1 MTKQE
6 IKKASRNLMLEL
18 EERCEC
24 FNRAHDSEPALVLEK
39 SIHYG
44 KTGQYF
50 EAVTVSAYSGN
61 VQEFC
66 EFMFIASYTKEED
79 VKKFLEKISNKLKL

>member
-6 IKKASRNLMLEL
+6 IKEASRILMLVL

-24 FNRAHDSEPALVLEK
+24 FNRAHDSEPALTLEK

-61 VQEFC
+61 EQEFC
-66 EFMFIASYTKEED
+66 EFIFIASYTKEKD
-79 VKKFLEKISNKLKL
+79 IKNFLEKISNKLKL